1 MSLKCLNLADP
12 KIKELVNNFGEYEVA
27 EVLENNFKDAI
38 PTVEEF
44 SKKVRPIT
52 FNTEAEAAHIRK
64 LLPKEIGIKLQDDY
78 IQVLFGGNVAI
89 GVFEDAFITL
99 TRSNYKGVAY
109 HEAFH
114 AVFRTMLTQE
124 QRNAL
129 IAEVNEL
136 SLQATQEE
144 LSQIMKDFGVGINE
158 ATAIYREEQLADAFA
173 DYMVEGNTNYSKG
186 ILGLFERLAD
196 WIKHVFSS
204 KYTQRKL
211 FSDINRGKFANKK
224 PNITRSKAFAKH
236 PGYRYTQKNEI
247 VKQLVNS
254 AFSYNKYDEEGK
266 LEEIVTIQTL
276 DDLYKLDIQ
285 NVNYAISDTYLD
297 AMDADDTDVMNT
309 LGDLVDITVDTE
321 GLPVIKLKE
330 YWVEEIHNYMKA
342 NLGIKLAKSE
352 RIKAKYNTDKI
363 TTENNEDNDVEDDF
377 ENGNELRKASFEV
390 SGKDNATAAVKFLIA
405 MLPAINRQGQVSHS
419 KLTNMPQLVDFGTT
433 YNTVENLLAGSVSK
447 ATDTGTSDILEEMLV
462 RLKKQAKFKPEL
474 GVLASRLEDASEETQ
489 NQFVYAFAREK
500 LNMIDHVI
508 GVNGENVTSKLKD
521 LNVNDRSN
529 VIKLNW
535 DNSFEK
541 KLSRLEGDKLVY
553 NSEMI
558 DVFFQ
563 SKSEFDSNVI
573 LDGKNGFLS
582 EDTIKAFKNSLE
594 ALGINLSD
602 RAIEYIIDNNLV
614 LVDKQGNPI
623 PKDRA
628 EINAI
633 SSIKVKYDNAV
644 KGLKDKTGDF
654 YDKNKKN
661 FLEDQNSFF
670 KDTLANAEAEF
681 TVVTGENTMLGPGGN
696 TYWGFQ
702 DSSMTSKIVN
712 QFKQGD
718 LTRLQELANNPYS
731 SNSVI
736 VKQLLSSAKA
746 REAFEL
752 VSYGNLRDENSQ
764 DRGDKA
770 SNLKP
775 NDAYIDVFIKTLSGY
790 HVGLAEAD
798 KSSQNYFKTESLGIN
813 SGITQQGGSL
823 VINPSSRA
831 TRVIQGYLKAEYDRS
846 FTAQAAVYDNAL
858 PEEEW
863 TIYYHYYPVAEGK
876 GTIGAKKDKI
886 PGNAFHSFMFPD
898 IDYKSLG
905 LFDNDGKF
913 MLVSNETFSKATKSL
928 VEKALINNTI
938 SELKVAKER
947 GLIESKDGKLV
958 SRMIPNNIMEAR
970 QNSVIAAVA
979 DYTVLSII
987 GNIESTMLFNGDP
1000 AEYKVKGVGTKSWSE
1015 LDLFDDFNKRI
1026 PLIWAS
1032 GKTGRI
1038 FKERTGDW
1046 AVRPKYR
1053 SATIAN
1059 INTASAFFANT
1070 DEKGIPI
1077 KDADGNYTFNEKAIE
1092 DIVNASGLPDGAVR
1106 SLFSSYLKINQTDAQ
1121 AWITLEAYRERM
1133 RAYGKWS
1140 FGENSHESAYNK
1152 MQSGETLTGQ
1162 ELSLLAQPLK
1172 TVHTERRRNSQGVL
1186 ITEYNKQSEAPLL
1199 PIFTNNLE
1207 LNNLRLAMEEQGLD
1221 HVIVLDGKKV
1231 GASGIIDIMEDGK
1244 IKSPENIE
1252 FNAVELSYNNLML
1265 QQDLTPHGVG
1275 NTLVGSQ
1282 AVKNTLAV
1290 INIGEVYMDMEAIEA
1305 IDTYHRTLGNLSDK
1319 GLLNLKK
1326 KIGYNEETGDFNKD
1340 SSTGISMLNK
1350 LVADELEGEISEDYL
1365 EVLKTEDISLS
1376 ALPLGSKIEN
1386 KLQAMVTKSTVKLK
1400 QPGGAFVQLADLGVI
1415 GMEVDLTKPV
1425 KDGII
1430 WLGDP
1435 TERLSPMSIDGNE
1448 VKPTQILLPH
1458 SKLVEMLGSKALKK
1472 DMLEKF
1478 GTDNYKELSTEQ
1490 IRTFIDMKVAEGF
1503 SYRIPNQ
1510 GPSSNDAFVIKGF
1523 LPIHMGDT
1531 MIAYSDIT
1539 VKTGSDFDIDKAFV
1553 ILPNMVY
1560 DSELKQ
1566 IKVVSFRDKLGNIEV
1581 DKLDEKGLQNLRL
1594 ALMRAFLLHPKS
1606 YVATMSP
1613 LDDDSLEKFIKKLF
1627 PKVVNNSPLNYYKG
1641 SNQLNTKVTF
1651 DNAKSLVGVIAN
1663 HMSHHSLAKE
1673 AQLQFNEY
1681 FLGIGNQVKTHA
1693 PKELLTDKELAKGTL
1708 INANSTVFDLETNTD
1723 GVAIFNVLMKYMNAI
1738 VDAAKDPYISRANIN
1753 QSTAGTAFMLARA
1766 GVPEQWITAFIGQP
1780 IIKDYIENQG
1790 KTEGRFKQDFYDTDR
1805 RKRLNAMD
1813 LTLKAYSTSG
1823 TMTPQELAS
1832 EEYDMNTISLD
1843 VLVNNI
1849 NSKELDK
1856 KEQLKIFKKFLE
1868 YQKMAKALNDVI
1880 TFTKVD
1886 VKGATKTINTA
1897 KLQENLF
1904 NKIIADNQILNF
1916 DKLIGFKNTKE
1927 GIEFLKGEGRR
1938 MMGAYYENSVLASIE
1953 MYQDKLL
1960 TTSHASTAFLT
1971 NIAFQTGYT
1980 NLIPSSE
1987 IEDIV
1992 IKIPN
1997 EFQAAVFTHTK
2008 ALNLTSGELFTLLF
2022 GRESK
2027 VGQPAQLSVAN
2038 MLQNAKDSH
2047 LKENKL
2053 ISDLKIRKGKNGMP
2067 DNIYLPNNALHPVS
2081 IDVYLESMEE
2091 LYATPETKDLA
2102 NKLILYSFY
2111 SSGFSAAV
2119 GSFYSAIPSD
2129 WLRDNEYFAE
2139 VGKLVEEASYGNY
2152 DESFED
2158 KFFKNNYL
2166 DTRFVPVV
2174 HSKGFRPITLTSN
2187 NQRLPESVG
2196 FALNTEDNDGYT
2208 SGINANGQLIYK
2220 PFLRRNILYKDGT
2233 SEDLLY
2239 KLAFYVEGDTP
2250 IYLRV
2255 NKLGN
2260 QTGANTIK
2268 EYNGDGQISVIKNNN
2283 VSLQGNLAHWKEFLK
2298 VQFENGTKR
2307 ELPVKNYDPMESKET
2322 PEETGRAMRL
2332 QFCTIINTK

>member
-1 MSLKCLNLADP
+1 MISCPNKSNPIWRSLV
-12 KIKELVNNFGEYEVA
+12 ESVGESRAYALWNSYEGIMPDS
-27 EVLENNFKDAI
+27 FYKTSGI
-38 PTVEEF
+38 
-44 SKKVRPIT
+44 S
-52 FNTEAEAAHIRK
+52 TEAEAAHIRK
-64 LLPKEIGIKLQDDY
+64 FLPKEIGIKLQDDY
-78 IQVLFGGNVAI
+78 IQVLSGGNVAI
-89 GVFEDAFITL
+89 GVFEDAGITL

-114 AVFRTMLTQE
+114 AVFRTMLSQE
-124 QRNAL
+124 QRNSLIEEVDAL
-129 IAEVNEL
+129 T
-136 SLQATQEE
+136 LQASQEE
-144 LSQIMKDFGVGINE
+144 LSQIMEDFGVGNAE
-158 ATAIYREEQLADAFA
+158 AIAIYREEQLADAFA

-224 PNITRSKAFAKH
+224 PNITRSKVFAKH

-254 AFSYNKYDEEGK
+254 AFTYNKYDEEGK
-266 LEEIVTIQTL
+266 LEEIVSIQTL

-285 NVNYAISDTYLD
+285 NINYAVADTYLD
-297 AMDADDTDVMNT
+297 AMDANDTEVMNT

-321 GLPVIKLKE
+321 GNPVIKLND
-330 YWVEEIHNYMKA
+330 YWTSEVYNYMKA

-352 RIKAKYNTDKI
+352 RVKAKYNTDKI

-405 MLPAINRQGQVSHS
+405 MLPAINRQGQVAHS

-447 ATDTGTSDILEEMLV
+447 YTETGMSDILEEMLI

-474 GVLASRLEDASEETQ
+474 GVLASRLEDASESTQ

-508 GVNGENVTSKLKD
+508 GTRPSMDAQGKPITIVTSKLKD

-535 DNSFEK
+535 NNTFEK
-541 KLSRLEGDKLVY
+541 KLSRLEGDKAVY

-558 DVFFQ
+558 DIFFQ
-563 SKSEFDSNVI
+563 TKSEFDSNVI
-573 LDGKNGFLS
+573 SDGKNGFLS
-582 EDTIKAFKNSLE
+582 DTTINAFKASLE
-594 ALGINLSD
+594 TLGINLSD

-614 LVDKQGNPI
+614 LVDKQGNSI
-623 PKDRA
+623 PKDKA

-654 YDKNKKN
+654 YDKNRKN

-670 KDTLANAEAEF
+670 KDILADAEAEF
-681 TVVTGENTMLGPGGN
+681 TIVTGENTMLGPGGN

-702 DSSMTSKIVN
+702 DSSLVSKIVN

-718 LTRLQELANNPYS
+718 LTKLQELANNPYS
-731 SNSVI
+731 SNSLI
-736 VKQLLSSAKA
+736 VKQLLSSPKA
-746 REAFEL
+746 RESFEL
-752 VSYGNLRDENSQ
+752 VSYGNLRDENTQ

-823 VINPSSRA
+823 VINPSASS
-831 TRVIQGYLKAEYDRS
+831 TRTIQKYLKAEYDRS

-863 TIYYHYYPVAEGK
+863 IIYYHYYPVAEGK

-886 PGNAFHSFMFPD
+886 PGNAFNSFMFPD

-905 LFDNDGKF
+905 LLDGEGKF
-913 MLVSNETFSKATKSL
+913 MLVSNETFSKATKEL

-938 SELKVAKER
+938 AELKVARER

-958 SRMIPNNIMEAR
+958 SRMIPTNIMEAR

-1000 AEYKVKGVGTKSWSE
+1000 AEYKVKGVGTKAWSE

-1032 GKTGRI
+1032 GKTARI
-1038 FKERTGDW
+1038 FKERSGEW
-1046 AVRPKYR
+1046 AVRPNYR

-1077 KDADGNYTFNEKAIE
+1077 LTNDKATFNEKAIE
-1092 DIVNASGLPDGAVR
+1092 DIVKASGLSDSAVR
-1106 SLFSSYLKINQTDAQ
+1106 SLFSSYLNINQTDAQ

-1133 RAYGKWS
+1133 RGYGKWS

-1152 MQSGETLTGQ
+1152 MQSGETLTSQ

-1172 TVHTERRRNSQGVL
+1172 TVHTERKRNSQGVL
-1186 ITEYNKQSEAPLL
+1186 ITQYNKQSEAPLL

-1207 LNNLRLAMEEQGLD
+1207 LNNLRLAMEEQGVD

-1231 GASGIIDIMEDGK
+1231 GASGIVDIMENGK

-1252 FNAVELSYNNLML
+1252 FNPIELSYNNLML
-1265 QQDLTPHGVG
+1265 QQDLDAHGIS

-1282 AVKNTLAV
+1282 AVKNTLSV
-1290 INIGEVYMDMEAIEA
+1290 INLDEVYMDMAATEAL
-1305 IDTYHRTLGNLSDK
+1305 DTYHRTLGNLSDK
-1319 GLLNLKK
+1319 GLINLKK

-1365 EVLKTEDISLS
+1365 EVLRTEDISLS
-1376 ALPLGSKIEN
+1376 SLPLGSKIEN

-1435 TERLSPMSIDGNE
+1435 TERLSPMSIEGEE
-1448 VKPTQILLPH
+1448 VKPTQILLPN

-1478 GTDNYKELSTEQ
+1478 GTDDYKKLNQLQ
-1490 IRTFIDMKVAEGF
+1490 IQSFIDVKIAEGF

-1510 GPSSNDAFVIKGF
+1510 GPSSNDAFIIKGF

-1531 MIAYSDIT
+1531 MIACSDIT
-1539 VKTGSDFDIDKAFV
+1539 VKTGSDFDIDKSFV

-1560 DSELKQ
+1560 DKTSKQ
-1566 IKVVSFRDKLGNIEV
+1566 IKVVEFRDALGNINV
-1581 DKLDEKGLQNLRL
+1581 DTLDEAGLQNLRL
-1594 ALMRAFLLHPKS
+1594 SLMRAFLLHPKS

-1627 PKVVNNSPLNYYKG
+1627 PKVVNNSSLNYYRG

-1663 HMSHHSLAKE
+1663 HMSHHSLSKE
-1673 AQLQFNEY
+1673 AQLEFNDY
-1681 FLGIGNQVKTHA
+1681 YLGIGNRKN
-1693 PKELLTDKELAKGTL
+1693 G
-1708 INANSTVFDLETNTD
+1708 NTVFDLENNTD

-1780 IIKDYIENQG
+1780 IIRDYISNQG
-1790 KTEGRFKQDFYDTDR
+1790 KTEGRFKQDFYDADR

-1823 TMTPQELAS
+1823 IMTPQELAS
-1832 EEYDMNTISLD
+1832 EEYNMNTVDLD
-1843 VLVNNI
+1843 TLVNNLTI
-1849 NSKELDK
+1849 EELDK
-1856 KEQLKIFKKFLE
+1856 KDQLKIFKKFLE

-1916 DKLIGFKNTKE
+1916 DKLIGFKNTEE
-1927 GIEFLKGEGRR
+1927 GIEFLKEEGRR
-1938 MMGAYYENSVLASIE
+1938 MMGAYYENSVLASID
-1953 MYQDKLL
+1953 MYQNKLL
-1960 TTSHASTAFLT
+1960 STSHSATSFLN

-1980 NLIPSSE
+1980 NLTPSSE
-1987 IEDIV
+1987 VEDIV
-1992 IKIPN
+1992 VKIPN
-1997 EFQAAVFTHTK
+1997 EFQAALFTQTK
-2008 ALNLTSGELFTLLF
+2008 AFNLTSGELFTLLF

-2027 VGQPAQLSVAN
+2027 VGQPAQLSVAT
-2038 MLQNAKDSH
+2038 MLQNAKDSD

-2053 ISDLKIRKGKNGMP
+2053 ISDLKIRKGLNGMP

-2081 IDVYLESMEE
+2081 IDVYLESMQE
-2091 LYATPETKDLA
+2091 LYANPETKELA
-2102 NKLILYSFY
+2102 DKLILYSFY

-2119 GSFYSAIPSD
+2119 GSFYTAIPSD
-2129 WLRDNEYFAE
+2129 WLRDRGYFAE
-2139 VGKLVEEASYGNY
+2139 VTKLVEESSYGEY
-2152 DESFED
+2152 DESLED
-2158 KFFKNNYL
+2158 KFFKNNYM

-2174 HSKGFRPITLTSN
+2174 HSKGYRPIVLN
-2187 NQRLPESVG
+2187 ADNRRLPDSVG

-2220 PFLRRNILYKDGT
+2220 PFVRRSMTYQDGT
-2233 SEDLLY
+2233 SEELLY
-2239 KLAFYVEGDTP
+2239 RLAFYVEGDTP

-2268 EYNGDGQISVIKNNN
+2268 EYNGTGDISVIKNNN
-2283 VSLQGNLAHWKEFLK
+2283 VSLQGNLAQWKEFLRL
-2298 VQFENGTKR
+2298 QFENGTKR
-2307 ELPVKNYDPMESKET
+2307 ELPVKDYDPMQAQET
-2322 PEETGRAMRL
+2322 PQETGRAMRL